1 MPNADAHPLRPD
13 AKGLP
18 DANPMSR
25 PGTSLM
31 SKRPSSS
38 DPDGLTSPQTLTG
51 RGPGHATMPGIR
63 DCLTALLPGGEG
75 RPGLSYRMFGIH
87 THTHT
92 HAHTTHKIFS
102 MNPIMTAAALPLYR
116 STCSTCSTCSTALPL
131 CRTTLPLYHSTTALP
146 LHRSTAPP
154 LHRLRRGSAL

>member
-1 MPNADAHPLRPD
+1 MHTHTHTHTHTPTHPHTHTPHTPPTPLSDAEGLPNADAHPLRPD

-92 HAHTTHKIFS
+92 PPVFAGRERFVQLVQDSDQCAQERPAHALLA
-102 MNPIMTAAALPLYR
+102 MNKE
-116 STCSTCSTCSTALPL
+116 
-131 CRTTLPLYHSTTALP
+131 
-146 LHRSTAPP
+146 
-154 LHRLRRGSAL
+154 